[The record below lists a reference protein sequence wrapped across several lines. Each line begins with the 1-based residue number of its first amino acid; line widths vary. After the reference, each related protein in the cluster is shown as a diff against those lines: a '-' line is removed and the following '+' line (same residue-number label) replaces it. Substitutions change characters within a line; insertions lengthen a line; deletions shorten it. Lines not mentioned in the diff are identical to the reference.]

1 MRRTNKQEQ
10 RLGEIK
16 YNNQGCPMKIVDYIN
31 HDNIIVE
38 FQDKYKCRIHTKYSH
53 FLSGGVKNPYYPNVF
68 NVGIVGNKYPAK
80 VDGKHTKE
88 YKIWHDV
95 IARSFADKPKNKRPT
110 YKNVTC
116 CDEWLLYENF
126 YEWLHN

>member
-53 FLSGGVKNPYYPNVF
+53 F
-68 NVGIVGNKYPAK
+68 
-80 VDGKHTKE
+80 
-88 YKIWHDV
+88 V

-110 YKNVTC
+110 YKNATC